1 LAIVSVALSTA
12 VMIIALATV
21 SGFQNGIKNK
31 VLGTNGHVV
40 VDNISNVEGSV
51 PAPLSKQMESYAK
64 DMKKLPHVASVNIC
78 LMRPCIAKGET
89 EIEGMVAKGVDDHY
103 DFTYFR
109 NQLVAGKLP
118 DFKKDSNQ
126 ILISSV
132 TAARLNLKAGERFT
146 GLFFKQDSFGNQKIK
161 AMNPVIAGIFN
172 TGLDEFDKTVVIT
185 SRRVLKRM
193 VDGNETFTQFEI
205 RVDDYTNA
213 PSVAYEIQQL
223 LPAGK
228 FNVNTAE
235 RFNRQIFDWLHLLDT
250 NVIIILVLMIL
261 VACINMSTTLLILI
275 TERTQMVGTLKS
287 LGAKNKGITSIFLFH
302 AIFIALIGLVIGNII
317 GIGFCYFQEK
327 YQFMKL
333 NVETYYVDH
342 VLVEMQPWHIPA
354 VNIGTLIICVLVL
367 LLPSL
372 VINRL
377 TPVKSMRFQ

>member
-1 LAIVSVALSTA
+1 
-12 VMIIALATV
+12 MIIALATV